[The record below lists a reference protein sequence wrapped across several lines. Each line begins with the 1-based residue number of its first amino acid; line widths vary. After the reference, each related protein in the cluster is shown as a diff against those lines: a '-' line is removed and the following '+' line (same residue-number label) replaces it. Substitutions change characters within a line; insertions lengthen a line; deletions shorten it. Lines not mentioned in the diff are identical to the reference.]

1 MQNMFSTTQQPSSIT
16 ITQLETI
23 QQVTQINNTSP
34 TQAQAQ
40 GQGQGTEFNTLQ
52 NLFQTGASVP
62 IGNIGQ
68 LGQNTQA
75 QDVLGNV
82 NIQDFNTMQNLFKTG
97 SVPTMPAPQQI
108 QQPQTQNQDPF
119 TLLSSSQPQN
129 ISPVHFNT
137 YSGVKSST
145 PEIDLN
151 AFGTMQKGNS
161 PGFDFGVNANNT
173 NTQNGQPQTAN
184 FSKKKAPA

>member
-34 TQAQAQ
+34 QGQTQ

-137 YSGVKSST
+137 YSGVKSSA

-161 PGFDFGVNANNT
+161 AGFDFGVNANNT